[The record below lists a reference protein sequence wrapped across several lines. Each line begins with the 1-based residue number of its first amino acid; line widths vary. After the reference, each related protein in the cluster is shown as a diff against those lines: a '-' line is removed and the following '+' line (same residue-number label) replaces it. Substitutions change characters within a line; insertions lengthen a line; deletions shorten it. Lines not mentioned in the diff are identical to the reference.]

1 MEDLWVLK
9 FRSRTADLEDV
20 ARQKA
25 ILAREYKW
33 SDIENLPKPDK
44 LVFETWNTIPDTYL
58 LHLLF

>member
-1 MEDLWVLK
+1 MLYLQNG
-9 FRSRTADLEDV
+9 RRPTADLEDV

-25 ILAREYKW
+25 ILAEEYKW

-44 LVFETWNTIPDTYL
+44 LVFETWNTIPDKYL

>member
-1 MEDLWVLK
+1 MED
-9 FRSRTADLEDV
+9 AP
-20 ARQKA
+20 RQKA
-25 ILAREYKW
+25 ILAEEYKW

>member
-9 FRSRTADLEDV
+9 FRSPTADLEDV
-20 ARQKA
+20 ARQEA
-25 ILAREYKW
+25 ILAEEYKW

-44 LVFETWNTIPDTYL
+44 LFETWNTIPDKYL